1 MAERR
6 MFAKTIIDSDAFL
19 DMPLSTQA
27 LYFHLSMRADD
38 EGFINNPKKIQRMIS
53 ASEDDLKLLIA
64 KNFVIPFESGI
75 VVIKHWRIHNY
86 IRADRLMKTV
96 YKEERELLDIKDNG
110 SYTII
115 TKNQV
120 SDRCQSSDGQMT
132 DRCQSSDSIGKVRL
146 GKDRIGED
154 SKGEVSIEDVC
165 TEPLASSEPETDLD
179 APAII
184 LNDGSEWRP
193 TVADINE
200 WRKFYSG
207 IDVVRELGRMRQW
220 CISNPA
226 KRKTARGVRRFVTN
240 WLDSEQNRQGKYSR
254 SGQNQ
259 KDKYTQRMEDMQN
272 WGRQFESNN
281 QS

>member
-6 MFAKTIIDSDAFL
+6 MFTKKITDADAFTEL
-19 DMPLSTQA
+19 PPTSQA
-27 LYFHLSMRADD
+27 LYFHLCMGADD
-38 EGFINNPKKIQRMIS
+38 DGFSNQIRRAMFS
-53 ASEDDLKLLIA
+53 AHADRHDFELLVQKRFI
-64 KNFVIPFESGI
+64 IPFESGVI
-75 VVIKHWRIHNY
+75 VIKHWRMHNL
-86 IRADRLMKTV
+86 IKSDR
-96 YKEERELLDIKDNG
+96 YKETSYMEEKAMLVLKDNG
-110 SYTII
+110 VYSSENSGTQVEHNW
-115 TKNQV
+115 NQNGTQV
-120 SDRCQSSDGQMT
+120 EPQ
-132 DRCQSSDSIGKVRL
+132 VRL

-165 TEPLASSEPETDLD
+165 TEPLASSEQETALD

-200 WRKFYSG
+200 WRKFYTG
-207 IDVVRELGRMRQW
+207 VDVVRELGRMRQW

-240 WLDSEQNRQGKYSR
+240 WLDREQNRQGKYSG

>member
-38 EGFINNPKKIQRMIS
+38 DGFINNPKKVQRMIGC
-53 ASEDDLKLLIA
+53 SEDDLKLLIA

-75 VVIKHWRIHNY
+75 VVIKHWKIHNY
-86 IRADRLMKTV
+86 IRSDRYKETV
-96 YKEERELLDIKDNG
+96 YQEEKSMLGAKDNG
-110 SYTII
+110 AYTLSTSRETSGIP
-115 TKNQV
+115 TGRQTV
-120 SDRCQSSDGQMT
+120 YQMDT
-132 DRCQSSDSIGKVRL
+132 QVRL
-146 GKDRIGED
+146 GKERIGED

-226 KRKTARGVRRFVTN
+226 KRKTPRGVRRFVTN

-281 QS
+281 ES

>member
-120 SDRCQSSDGQMT
+120 SDKCQSSDGQMT
-132 DRCQSSDSIGKVRL
+132 DKCQSSDSIGKVRL

-165 TEPLASSEPETDLD
+165 TEPLASSEPEAALD

-200 WRKFYSG
+200 WRKFYTG
-207 IDVVRELGRMRQW
+207 VDVVRELGRMRQW
-220 CISNPA
+220 CISNPS
-226 KRKTARGVRRFVTN
+226 KRKTARGARRFVTN
-240 WLDSEQNRQGKYSR
+240 WLDREQNSPKRGSR
-254 SGQNQ
+254 GT
-259 KDKYTQRMEDMQN
+259 DKYTERINAVDN
-272 WGRQFESNN
+272 WGKQFEKPVND
-281 QS
+281 

>member
-6 MFAKTIIDSDAFL
+6 MFTKKITDADAFTEL
-19 DMPLSTQA
+19 PPTSQA
-27 LYFHLSMRADD
+27 LYFHLCMGADD
-38 EGFINNPKKIQRMIS
+38 DGFSNQIRRAMFS
-53 ASEDDLKLLIA
+53 AHADRHDFELLVQKRFI
-64 KNFVIPFESGI
+64 IPFESGVI
-75 VVIKHWRIHNY
+75 VIKHWRMHNL
-86 IRADRLMKTV
+86 IKSDR
-96 YKEERELLDIKDNG
+96 YKETSYMEEKAMLVLKDNG
-110 SYTII
+110 VYSSENSGTQVEHNW
-115 TKNQV
+115 NQNGTQV
-120 SDRCQSSDGQMT
+120 EPQ
-132 DRCQSSDSIGKVRL
+132 VRL
-146 GKDRIGED
+146 GKDRTGED

-165 TEPLASSEPETDLD
+165 TEPLASSEPEAALD

-281 QS
+281 ES